1 MTDTDDRLQLTVEGP
16 AAFAGALVDSLRR
29 HGVDVFEIDEPP
41 EAHTLDAVDV
51 VAVPLVVAADDEA
64 VERAVAEFTAEFPEA
79 VVREGGAGL
88 G

>member
-29 HGVDVFEIDEPP
+29 HGVEVFETDEPA
-41 EAHTLDAVDV
+41 EARTLDTDDV
-51 VAVPLVVAADDEA
+51 VTVPLVVAADDVL

-79 VVREGGAGL
+79 VVREGAGGL

>member
-16 AAFAGALVDSLRR
+16 AAFAGALVDSLQR
-29 HGVDVFEIDEPP
+29 HGVEVFEIDDPP
-41 EAHTLDAVDV
+41 EARTLDTDDV
-51 VAVPLVVAADDEA
+51 VTIPLVVAADDEG

-79 VVREGGAGL
+79 IVREGSAGL